1 MSELGQNEG
10 QEQDKN
16 IPFFDSS
23 KISDKKDVEHFS
35 NVEGA
40 EERAR
45 KAEQAKKAAEK
56 EAKEVH
62 AADIRAA
69 SEQMKKQEQGES
81 GKKGGIVGFLFGG
94 WHKIVTVLM
103 LVALVV
109 GGVLLAIN
117 FTGGK
122 TYEEEV
128 KEENEAYTSAV
139 AIDSDLRY
147 PFELDPS
154 PETYEEAK
162 SKYEQ
167 SIHEAS
173 ISEAVF
179 LKIMYACF
187 VYDNENDFNKASGI
201 LVGIEKDIK
210 TKETADYYNYRIGDI
225 YERAGMSDDFQSI
238 IVETEKDEN

>member
-56 EAKEVH
+56 EAQEVH

-81 GKKGGIVGFLFGG
+81 GKKGGIVGFLFSG
-94 WHKIVTVLM
+94 WHKIVTIVAIF
-103 LVALVV
+103 ALVV
-109 GGVLLAIN
+109 AGIFLAIN
-117 FTGGK
+117 VSDESYDEK
-122 TYEEEV
+122 KR
-128 KEENEAYTSAV
+128 KEKEALDFAAAV
-139 AIDSDLRY
+139 EDDARTTIDVCSGNNC
-147 PFELDPS
+147 
-154 PETYEEAK
+154 YEEAK
-162 SKYEQ
+162 KKYEDALVGADKYE
-167 SIHEAS
+167 S
-173 ISEAVF
+173 VF

-187 VYDNENDFNKASGI
+187 VYDNTKDVDLALAI
-201 LVGIEKDIK
+201 LNGVESSIE
-210 TKETADYYNYRIGDI
+210 TEVAADYYNYRVKNMY
-225 YERAGMSDDFQSI
+225 YESGMGEDFQDV
-238 IVETEKDEN
+238 IVEAE

>member
-16 IPFFDSS
+16 TPFFDSS

-69 SEQMKKQEQGES
+69 SEQMKQQENG

-94 WHKIVTVLM
+94 WHKIVTIIVLLALIGGGIF
-103 LVALVV
+103 LVLRTADEPYSVKKEHEQAAFEAALVV
-109 GGVLLAIN
+109 DDDARIAFEIN
-117 FTGGK
+117 P
-122 TYEEEV
+122 
-128 KEENEAYTSAV
+128 NE
-139 AIDSDLRY
+139 
-147 PFELDPS
+147 
-154 PETYEEAK
+154 ETYGQAK
-162 SKYEQ
+162 KIYEDAIAKADKYEV
-167 SIHEAS
+167 A
-173 ISEAVF
+173 F
-179 LKIMYACF
+179 LKMKYAEF
-187 VYDNENDFNKASGI
+187 VYENTYDFDAAVSI
-201 LVGIEKDIK
+201 LDGVTEEIK
-210 TKETADYYNYRIGDI
+210 TEVGADYYNYYIKRM
-225 YERAGMSDDFQSI
+225 YEKAGAADEFKEI
-238 IVETEKDEN
+238 IVESE